1 MGSSA
6 RGDYSR
12 GRSVYNRSD
21 IFREEVGVST
31 KLFLLAVLVMA
42 VGGAAVFIPPAP
54 PQVEAQ
60 RGQST
65 PETEMMQRAA
75 REANKKRQQ
84 EIQGD
89 TDRLFQLANE
99 LKEAVGKSNE
109 HVLSLDVIRKADE
122 VEKLAHR
129 VKEKMKESVGPP
141 THEEPR
147 IPIPRGQ

>member
-1 MGSSA
+1 L
-6 RGDYSR
+6 R
-12 GRSVYNRSD
+12 
-21 IFREEVGVST
+21 EVGVST
-31 KLFLLAVLVMA
+31 KLFVLVVLAMA
-42 VGGAAVFIPPAP
+42 LAGAAMFIPPASSQLP
-54 PQVEAQ
+54 PP

-65 PETEMMQRAA
+65 PETEMLERAA

-84 EIQGD
+84 EIQSD

-129 VKEKMKESVGPP
+129 VKEKMKESIGPP
-141 THEEPR
+141 THEEPPR
-147 IPIPRGQ
+147 IPVPRGQ